1 MTGAPAP
8 AAPRDDTTR
17 LRDLL
22 GRVRR
27 ALVQDDMAEL
37 GRLMPLLA
45 GLGTAPAFAR
55 DGDPAGLRRD
65 LLGLLDEASRLTG
78 AMQDEHA
85 RLAAQLRGAGDHRR
99 AGVAYHRASK
109 L

>member
-1 MTGAPAP
+1 MTSAQKPVSPPDGMSK
-8 AAPRDDTTR
+8 

-27 ALVQDDMAEL
+27 ALTQDDMVEL

-45 GLGTAPAFAR
+45 ALATAPGLAPG
-55 DGDPAGLRRD
+55 DDPAGLRND
-65 LLGLLDEASRLTG
+65 LLALLDEASRLTG
-78 AMQDEHA
+78 ELGEERA
-85 RLAAQLRGAGDHRR
+85 RLAAQLRGAGAHRR
-99 AGVAYHRASK
+99 AGVAYRRAGR